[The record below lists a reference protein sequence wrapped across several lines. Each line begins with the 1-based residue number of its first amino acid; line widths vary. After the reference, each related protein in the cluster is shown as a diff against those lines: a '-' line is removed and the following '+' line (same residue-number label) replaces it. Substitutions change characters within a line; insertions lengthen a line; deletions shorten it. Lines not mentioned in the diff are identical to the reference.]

1 MCIVCILCA
10 LDTQIKMT
18 SYIPRVFLPGS
29 DHYACHMA
37 QARKKSTPAT
47 PAPKK
52 PRLSQAEA
60 TARMLNATIQLLVE
74 YAPGDVTVARICE
87 KAGVHTDYVVRYF
100 GSREELLSQAV
111 ETAFFGFFVNTNSD
125 EATRL
130 NLVLEGN
137 IDVLRLAKAR
147 MQTITYLLG
156 CGVSPERFQANQKL
170 VLESVFA
177 QSTSNTQVG
186 DRTSKTLILIGTLI
200 VQAMNVLDE
209 VNDISDQQKQDVL
222 AYIGYMSQTGE
233 AVQAA
238 LGWDKPVS
246 KKRR

>member
-1 MCIVCILCA
+1 
-10 LDTQIKMT
+10 
-18 SYIPRVFLPGS
+18 
-29 DHYACHMA
+29 
-37 QARKKSTPAT
+37 
-47 PAPKK
+47 
-52 PRLSQAEA
+52 
-60 TARMLNATIQLLVE
+60 VE
-74 YAPGDVTVARICE
+74 YAPGEVTVVRICE

-111 ETAFFGFFVNTNSD
+111 ETAFFGFFVSTNSD

-147 MQTITYLLG
+147 IQTITYLLG

-170 VLESVFA
+170 VLESVQL
-177 QSTSNTQVG
+177 QSSNPVVG

-222 AYIGYMSQTGE
+222 SYIGYMSQTGE

-238 LGWDKPVS
+238 LDWDKPVS

>member
-1 MCIVCILCA
+1 MN
-10 LDTQIKMT
+10 
-18 SYIPRVFLPGS
+18 SYIPQVFLLGS
-29 DHYACHMA
+29 DHYDCHMA

-74 YAPGDVTVARICE
+74 YAPGEVTVARICE

-100 GSREELLSQAV
+100 GSREELLSQSIEA
-111 ETAFFGFFVNTNSD
+111 AFMGVFVQTNSD
-125 EATRL
+125 ETTRL

-137 IDVLRLAKAR
+137 VDVLKLAKAR

-170 VLESVFA
+170 VLESVLS
-177 QSTSNTQVG
+177 QSTNSTVG
-186 DRTSKTLILIGTLI
+186 DRTSRNLILIGTLI
-200 VQAMNVLDE
+200 VQAMNILDE
-209 VNDISDQQKQDVL
+209 VNDISEQQKADIL
-222 AYIGYMSQTGE
+222 SYIGYMSRSGE
-233 AVQAA
+233 TVQAA
-238 LGWDKPVS
+238 LGWDKPAP
-246 KKRR
+246 KKRAKK

>member
-1 MCIVCILCA
+1 
-10 LDTQIKMT
+10 MT

-47 PAPKK
+47 SVPKK

-60 TARMLNATIQLLVE
+60 TARMLNATIHLLVE
-74 YAPGDVTVARICE
+74 RAPGEVTVARICE

-100 GSREELLSQAV
+100 ESREELLSQAV

-125 EATRL
+125 ETTRF

-170 VLESVFA
+170 VLESVLS
-177 QSTSNTQVG
+177 QSGNTQVG

-246 KKRR
+246 KKRK

>member
-1 MCIVCILCA
+1 
-10 LDTQIKMT
+10 
-18 SYIPRVFLPGS
+18 
-29 DHYACHMA
+29 MA
-37 QARKKSTPAT
+37 PVSKKKKPPV

-60 TARMLNATIQLLVE
+60 TARMLNATIQLLLE
-74 YAPGDVTVARICE
+74 FAPSDVTVVRICE

-100 GSREELLSQAV
+100 GSREELLSQAI
-111 ETAFFGFFVNTNSD
+111 EAAFFGVFVKTNSD

-137 IDVLRLAKAR
+137 VDVMKLAKAR
-147 MQTITYLLG
+147 MKTITYLLG

-177 QSTSNTQVG
+177 QSTNTTVG
-186 DRTSKTLILIGTLI
+186 DRTSRNLVLIGTLI

-209 VNDISDQQKQDVL
+209 VNDISEQQKADIL
-222 AYIGYMSQTGE
+222 SYIGYLSRSGE
-233 AVQAA
+233 TVQAA
-238 LGWDKPVS
+238 LGWDKPAP
-246 KKRR
+246 KKRAKK

>member
-1 MCIVCILCA
+1 MN
-10 LDTQIKMT
+10 
-18 SYIPRVFLPGS
+18 SYIPQVFLLGS
-29 DHYACHMA
+29 DHYDCHMA

-60 TARMLNATIQLLVE
+60 TARMLNATIQLLLKSSPAE
-74 YAPGDVTVARICE
+74 VTVVRICE

-111 ETAFFGFFVNTNSD
+111 EAAFLGFFVNTESD
-125 EATRL
+125 ASTRL
-130 NLVLEGN
+130 NLVLES
-137 IDVLRLAKAR
+137 DDDAMRLAKVR